1 MIPPAPAPPL
11 EIQPEA
17 GTRLAV
23 LHAAY
28 FDAKA
33 KADSAT
39 KALKAVTD
47 GLKLE
52 LTQAAPE
59 GEAKI
64 RLGGN
69 AGPPLALTWV
79 VSKRLD
85 TKRIQAE
92 LPAVAEQYVT
102 VSGSW
107 QLREAKGGGE

>member
-1 MIPPAPAPPL
+1 MVPL
-11 EIQPEA
+11 EISPEE
-17 GTRLAV
+17 GSRLAI

-28 FDAKA
+28 FEAKA
-33 KADSAT
+33 NADSAT
-39 KALKAVTD
+39 RDLKAITD

-79 VSKRLD
+79 V
-85 TKRIQAE
+85 TKRFNTNGFRASHEALYQ
-92 LPAVAEQYVT
+92 QYLAP
-102 VSGSW
+102 SGAW
-107 QLREAKGGGE
+107 QLREAKGVAE